1 MSRRRQQ
8 PICHLNLAPGYRGG
22 ERQTELLVRELAAR
36 GLAQRLVVR
45 RGALLVPRCKD
56 VDGLEIREVASNPIA
71 AGLAVRGSAVAHS
84 HEARTVYSGLLAKAL
99 FGTSYLITR
108 RVVAPQTQSR
118 LRSLVYRR
126 AGKIVA
132 VSQAV
137 VEALEV
143 RHPELEPVV
152 VPDAHASF
160 DVDAAAVERIR
171 SARAGKT
178 LIGHVGAY
186 DQSHKGQ
193 LTIIEAARIAVA
205 SHPDWHFLLCGE
217 GKDEAR
223 FRAEI
228 GDLPNIELVGWV
240 DNVGDWLAAF
250 DLFVYPS
257 RHEALGSTLLDAMG
271 LGLPILASNVGG
283 IPEVVED
290 GVNGRLVTPDAP
302 TQWVVAIEAVLGQ
315 ADDAMRDANRDKA
328 TRHGAAAMAS
338 AYETLY
344 REIAPGM

>member
-1 MSRRRQQ
+1 MQ
-8 PICHLNLAPGYRGG
+8 PICHINIAPGYRGG
-22 ERQTELLVRELAAR
+22 ERQTELLIRELSVR
-36 GLAQRLVVR
+36 GLAQRLVAR
-45 RGALLVPRCKD
+45 RGGLLAAHCTG
-56 VDGLEIREVASNPIA
+56 VDGLEIREVSSNPIT
-71 AGLAVRGSAVAHS
+71 AGLALRGCAVAHF
-84 HEARTVYSGLLAKAL
+84 HEARPVYGGLLAQAL

-108 RVVAPQTQSR
+108 RVVAPQSHSR
-118 LRSLVYRR
+118 ARSLVYRR

-132 VSQAV
+132 VSKAV
-137 VEALEV
+137 VRALQV
-143 RHPELEPVV
+143 RHPEVESVV

-160 DVDAAAVERIR
+160 DVDADEVKRIR
-171 SARAGKT
+171 AGRPGKT

-193 LTIIEAARIAVA
+193 LTIIEAARIAVEQ
-205 SHPDWHFLLCGE
+205 HPDWHFLLCGE

-257 RHEALGSTLLDAMG
+257 LHEALGSTLLDAMR
-271 LGLPILASNVGG
+271 LGLPIVASNVGG
-283 IPEVVED
+283 IPEIVED
-290 GVNGRLVTPDAP
+290 GVNGRLIAPDAP
-302 TQWVVAIEAVLGQ
+302 VHWLAAIAAMLER
-315 ADDAMRDANRDKA
+315 ADDALREANRAKA
-328 TRHGAAAMAS
+328 AGYGAASMAD

>member
-1 MSRRRQQ
+1 MQ
-8 PICHLNLAPGYRGG
+8 PVCHLNLAPGYRGG
-22 ERQTELLVRELAAR
+22 ERQTELLIRELAAR
-36 GLAQRLVVR
+36 GVVQRLVAR
-45 RGALLVPRCKD
+45 RGGPLAQHCRGIG
-56 VDGLEIREVASNPIA
+56 GLEIREVASNPVT

-84 HEARTVYSGLLAKAL
+84 HEARTVYSSLLAKAL

-108 RVVAPQTQSR
+108 RVVAPQSQSW

-137 VEALEV
+137 VEALQV

-152 VPDAHASF
+152 VPDAHADF
-160 DVDAAAVERIR
+160 DIDAAEVARIKAERP
-171 SARAGKT
+171 GKT

-186 DQSHKGQ
+186 DHSHKGQ
-193 LTIIEAARIAVA
+193 LTIIEAARIAA
-205 SHPDWHFLLCGE
+205 EQHPDWHFLLCGE

-223 FRAEI
+223 FHAAVR
-228 GDLPNIELVGWV
+228 DLSNIELVGWV

-257 RHEALGSTLLDAMG
+257 LHEALGSTLLDAMSV
-271 LGLPILASNVGG
+271 GLPIVASNVGG
-283 IPEVVED
+283 IPDVVED
-290 GVNGRLVTPDAP
+290 GVNGRLIAPDGPA
-302 TQWVVAIEAVLGQ
+302 QWVEAIASMLDQVN
-315 ADDAMRDANRDKA
+315 DALRVENREKA
-328 TRHGAAAMAS
+328 ARWDSTAMAD

-344 REIAPGM
+344 REIATGM